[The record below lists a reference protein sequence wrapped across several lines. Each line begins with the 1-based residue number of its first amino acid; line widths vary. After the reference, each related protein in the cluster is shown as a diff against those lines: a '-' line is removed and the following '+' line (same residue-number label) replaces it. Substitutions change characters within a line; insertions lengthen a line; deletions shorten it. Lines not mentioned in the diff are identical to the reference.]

1 MHYTNQTI
9 MFNNLKLKT
18 MITTA
23 NITNGVNVDQL
34 VETIGAV
41 QQNPEL
47 AKFQFRSK
55 NDWIEGGHCVTSI
68 KSFYGVGQEDTS
80 RQNTF
85 TMACDHPN
93 VLLGQDKAATPPEVV
108 LHALGSCLTA
118 AMTYHAAANGIEI
131 ESATSTLEGGVDLH
145 GFLGLDAEIRKGFD
159 GIKVVLKVKS
169 DASAEQLENLA
180 KFSPV
185 FDMITNPTP
194 VAIEIVKQ

>member
-1 MHYTNQTI
+1 
-9 MFNNLKLKT
+9 

-23 NITNGVNVDQL
+23 NVKNGVNVDQL

-47 AKFQFRSK
+47 AKFKFRSK
-55 NDWIEGGHCVTSI
+55 NNWINGGHCVSSI
-68 KSFYGVGQEDTS
+68 KSFYGVGAEDTS
-80 RQNTF
+80 REETF
-85 TMACDHPN
+85 TMECDHPN
-93 VLLGQDKAATPPEVV
+93 VLLGNDLAPTPPEVV

-118 AMTYHAAANGIEI
+118 AMTYHAAANGIDI
-131 ESATSTLEGGVDLH
+131 ESASSSLEGGCDLH
-145 GFLGLDAEIRKGFD
+145 GFLGLDPEVRMGFD
-159 GIKVVLKVKS
+159 GIKFKLNVKS

-194 VAIEIVKQ
+194 VSIEIVKE

>member
-1 MHYTNQTI
+1 
-9 MFNNLKLKT
+9 MFNLKFIK
-18 MITTA
+18 MIATA
-23 NITNGVNVDQL
+23 NVKNGVNVDQL

-41 QQNPEL
+41 QGNPEL

-55 NDWIEGGHCVTSI
+55 NDWINGGHCVSSI

-80 RQNTF
+80 REETF
-85 TMACDHPN
+85 TMECDHPN
-93 VLLGQDKAATPPEVV
+93 VLLGNDQAATPPEVV

-118 AMTYHAAANGIEI
+118 AMTYHAAANGIDI

-145 GFLGLDAEIRKGFD
+145 GFLGLDADIRKGFD

-169 DASAEQLENLA
+169 DASVEQLENLA

-194 VAIEIVKQ
+194 VAIEIVK